1 MSWRSIVEE
10 WLPDVLKKTKK
21 CSLVFLGK
29 KASMHFVESAN
40 VDFFSIKH
48 WDWSNKKGKLFF
60 ILSQKL
66 KVKWTFLK
74 NAVAMYF
81 LGRIPHFESHPVTWH
96 QALSR
101 LINSHLAYPF
111 TYTIFCPGKSK
122 KSMIFY
128 HLEHGN
134 HVKSQRPF
142 WIIQQVT
149 VSNVDEIKKKILL
162 IMFVHLIFFKAPS
175 SSS

>member
-1 MSWRSIVEE
+1 MAIQLHQMFPGKIMSWGSIVEE

-81 LGRIPHFESHPVTWH
+81 LGRIPHFESHPVT
-96 QALSR
+96 
-101 LINSHLAYPF
+101 
-111 TYTIFCPGKSK
+111 YTIFCPGKSK